1 MSQYN
6 RQSTVRFQ
14 RKIIAALA
22 AAYLTTL
29 LISAYTIN
37 DLTKELEATKEALAE
52 ARLERPAATPQK
64 TPEIEPQAPVAPETP
79 TDPPQEPEPE
89 QEPEIEQKTAFFE
102 LTDEQRDLVE
112 RTVAAEA
119 RGEPLEGQQAVAQ
132 TIYQRCIDG
141 NLTIEEVLIPG
152 QYASP
157 YNGEIS
163 DTTKEAV
170 SLVFDLGVMA
180 VSEPIMAFYAP
191 AYGTSGWHENRLEYV
206 TEIGAHRFFKEG

>member
-6 RQSTVRFQ
+6 RQSMVRFQ
-14 RKIIAALA
+14 RKIIIASLALF
-22 AAYLTTL
+22 TVTL
-29 LISAYTIN
+29 AMSAYTIN
-37 DLTKELEATKEALAE
+37 DLTKELEATKVALAE
-52 ARLERPAATPQK
+52 ARLEKPVTPPETPQ
-64 TPEIEPQAPVAPETP
+64 IEPQEPEPTEEP
-79 TDPPQEPEPE
+79 TDTPQEPEPE
-89 QEPEIEQKTAFFE
+89 PEPEIEQTAAFFE

-119 RGEPLEGQQAVAQ
+119 RGEPLEGQVAVAQ

-141 NLTIEEVLIPG
+141 NLTIEEVLVPG

-157 YNGEIS
+157 YKGEVP

-191 AYGTSGWHENRLEYV
+191 AYGTSGWHENKLEFV
-206 TEIGAHRFFKEG
+206 TEIGSHRFFKEG

>member
-1 MSQYN
+1 MKYN

-14 RKIIAALA
+14 RKIIAAMFALFTVTLLMCSYALNDMEARKEAAEEALA
-22 AAYLTTL
+22 AA
-29 LISAYTIN
+29 
-37 DLTKELEATKEALAE
+37 LAE
-52 ARLERPAATPQK
+52 QQAPPETPQ
-64 TPEIEPQAPVAPETP
+64 IEPQEPVKPETP
-79 TDPPQEPEPE
+79 TDTPQEPEPE
-89 QEPEIEQKTAFFE
+89 PEPEIEPTAAFFD
-102 LTDEQRDLVE
+102 LTGEQRDLVE

-157 YNGEIS
+157 YKGEIS
-163 DTTKEAV
+163 DITKEAV

-206 TEIGAHRFFKEG
+206 ATIGSHKFFAQG

>member
-1 MSQYN
+1 MKYS

-14 RKIIAALA
+14 RKIIAAMFALFTVTLA
-22 AAYLTTL
+22 M
-29 LISAYTIN
+29 SAYTIN
-37 DLTKELEATKEALAE
+37 DLTTELEATKVALAE
-52 ARLERPAATPQK
+52 ARLEKPVTP
-64 TPEIEPQAPVAPETP
+64 PETP
-79 TDPPQEPEPE
+79 QIEPQEPEPTE
-89 QEPEIEQKTAFFE
+89 EPVDTPQEPEPQQEPEIEPTATFFD
-102 LTDEQRDLVE
+102 LTDGQRDLVE

-152 QYASP
+152 QYAAP

-206 TEIGAHRFFKEG
+206 TEIGAHRFFKE

>member
-14 RKIIAALA
+14 RKIIITLFALYSVTVA
-22 AAYLTTL
+22 M
-29 LISAYTIN
+29 SAYTIN
-37 DLTKELEATKEALAE
+37 DLTKELEATKVALAE
-52 ARLERPAATPQK
+52 ARLEKPATP
-64 TPEIEPQAPVAPETP
+64 PEMPQIEPQEPVEPETP
-79 TDPPQEPEPE
+79 TDTPQEPEPQ
-89 QEPEIEQKTAFFE
+89 QEPEIEPTAAFFD
-102 LTDEQRDLVE
+102 LTDGQRNLVE

-119 RGEPLEGQQAVAQ
+119 RGEPLEGQVAVAQ

-141 NLTIEEVLIPG
+141 NLTIEEVLVPG

-157 YNGEIS
+157 YKGEIP

-191 AYGTSGWHENRLEYV
+191 AYGTSGWHENKLEFV
-206 TEIGAHRFFKEG
+206 CEIGSHRFFREG